1 LIVSAG
7 ARVTL
12 FGSVDNRRAGEDV
25 KIQAK
30 DCGLD
35 FFRVVSGAITEAG
48 GGWSTFYSLPGPT
61 TTLRAVWKGATSAE
75 VTIRKRAVVTLRRPS
90 AGRFQVRAS
99 GRLVWRKR
107 VFIQSFDRRLG
118 TWQAVKSVVL
128 TESRGRL
135 ALATFTVRLPK
146 GTLVRAVFPRSQAG
160 PCYLTGASNSLRT

>member
-1 LIVSAG
+1 
-7 ARVTL
+7 
-12 FGSVDNRRAGEDV
+12 
-25 KIQAK
+25 
-30 DCGLD
+30 
-35 FFRVVSGAITEAG
+35 
-48 GGWSTFYSLPGPT
+48 
-61 TTLRAVWKGATSAE
+61 
-75 VTIRKRAVVTLRRPS
+75 
-90 AGRFQVRAS
+90 
-99 GRLVWRKR
+99 LVWRKR